1 MNLTPEIYAKHK
13 PQYIQKLKDY
23 PGIEDVAFSVYELS
37 KEDDMIDLE
46 YARHEDKD
54 VFFKVFYASEN
65 FLSVMDIQVEE
76 GRDFTRE
83 DLNKAQSD
91 YIINPDGRAGF
102 PLTSRRSFQ

>member
-1 MNLTPEIYAKHK
+1 M
-13 PQYIQKLKDY
+13 
-23 PGIEDVAFSVYELS
+23 AFSVYELS

-65 FLSVMDIQVEE
+65 FLSVMDIQARGKE
-76 GRDFTRE
+76 GIFTRE

-91 YIINPDGRAGF
+91 YIINPAAERDFHLHPEIVSMIVRF
-102 PLTSRRSFQ
+102 